1 MQILAFLNFAAA
13 IQGIFLTYLLVH
25 SRHKSTESM
34 ILGLLTL
41 VMSVTLLGAV
51 LGLSGYYKVFPHLI
65 RIGDPLVLLKG
76 PLVYLYVFVLIHQ
89 RIPKL
94 YGLHA
99 IPFVLYLASVVP
111 FYILS
116 GNEKIKFVDQI
127 FLSNAVPVKVILIQ
141 LLRLTH
147 ISVYILIGYQ
157 IIKKYQQKIKE
168 NFSDIEKISLNK
180 AARTLQLFFIG
191 TLVSMG
197 VYVSGI
203 FYSLNFVL
211 TNNMTGLFI
220 SLIIYTLAFSTWNK
234 PAVRGIAPIMDDE
247 LKIPDTPVQGDA
259 TGKVKVRNNY
269 FLTDEQVN
277 NYRRLLE
284 KLLTE
289 DRLFL
294 DNELTLA
301 MLAERI
307 DLQPYLVSELINR
320 YAGEPF
326 FDFINRYR
334 IEEVKR
340 RLNDPSH
347 SSFSILGIAF
357 DCGFNSK
364 SSFNTAFKKFTG
376 LTPSEFR
383 QKKAA

>member
-76 PLVYLYVFVLIHQ
+76 PLVYLYVYVLIHQ
-89 RIPKL
+89 QMPKL

-191 TLVSMG
+191 TLISMG

-211 TNNMTGLFI
+211 TNNMIGLFI
-220 SLIIYTLAFSTWNK
+220 SIIIYTLALSTWNK
-234 PAVRGIAPIMDDE
+234 PEVRGIAPIMDDE

-259 TGKVKVRNNY
+259 IGKVKVRNNY